1 VGFANAAGAK
11 QQQVLGLQQPGVAA
25 GKHLQFLPV
34 LGLEM
39 LVIKAIKALLPR
51 KMGIA
56 QQPLASG
63 DQAVVDL
70 LLTEGIEKLAGAP
83 ALGLSLLSERL
94 PVAAEP
100 RQLELFEQQRQGRFY
115 SC

>member
-1 VGFANAAGAK
+1 MFQLLHQLHQGRGGAEAAGE
-11 QQQVLGLQQPGVAA
+11 
-25 GKHLQFLPV
+25 HLQLLPV

-70 LLTEGIEKLAGAP
+70 LLTEGIEELTGAP
-83 ALGLSLLSERL
+83 ALGLSLL
-94 PVAAEP
+94 
-100 RQLELFEQQRQGRFY
+100 G
-115 SC
+115 

>member
-1 VGFANAAGAK
+1 
-11 QQQVLGLQQPGVAA
+11 
-25 GKHLQFLPV
+25 
-34 LGLEM
+34 M

-70 LLTEGIEKLAGAP
+70 LLTEGIEELARAP
-83 ALGLSLLSERL
+83 TLGLSLLGEQL
-94 PVAAEP
+94 PVAAKAGEFQLLLLCRSP
-100 RQLELFEQQRQGRFY
+100 RLEQQRQGRFHR
-115 SC
+115 S